1 MYAHAWTP
9 GWDVEHGDDDDDD
22 DDNEKDTTTDTK

>member
-1 MYAHAWTP
+1 VYAHAWTP

-22 DDNEKDTTTDTK
+22 NEKDTTTDTK

>member
-22 DDNEKDTTTDTK
+22 DNEKDTTTDTK

>member
-22 DDNEKDTTTDTK
+22 NEKDTTTDTK

>member
-1 MYAHAWTP
+1 VYAHAWTP
-9 GWDVEHGDDDDDD
+9 GWDVEHGDAD